1 MRKLRGKSPYIL
13 NLIEVNEVGPTVFI
27 VTEQCDCDLGKIL
40 QDTRLRQNQVIAIM
54 QEVIR
59 GFLCIASNGII
70 HRDLKPANIFM
81 KNNHIKIG
89 DFGFAISIEDIKT
102 CHNVGS
108 PHYMSP

>member
-1 MRKLRGKSPYIL
+1 
-13 NLIEVNEVGPTVFI
+13 
-27 VTEQCDCDLGKIL
+27 
-40 QDTRLRQNQVIAIM
+40 
-54 QEVIR
+54 
-59 GFLCIASNGII
+59 
-70 HRDLKPANIFM
+70 M